1 MNKQDIIS
9 FFDNQA
15 QFWDAQQI
23 RNEEII
29 DIILCK
35 GGIREGVSVLDVAC
49 GTGVLF
55 PDYKKR
61 KVASVT
67 GIDISRQMVNIAKS
81 KFPEYD
87 VICDDAETYYFEKK
101 YDAVMIYNAFP
112 HFINAERLIENLSK
126 AIKIDGRLTVA
137 HGMSKEVLEKCHSD
151 KAKNISLPLSD
162 KEEISALLS
171 SFFDVDIMI
180 SDSRMF
186 VVSGTKK

>member
-151 KAKNISLPLSD
+151 KAKNISLPLSE

>member
-1 MNKQDIIS
+1 MNKNDVIN
-9 FFDNQA
+9 FFNRLA
-15 QFWDAQQI
+15 PSWDADMI
-23 RNEEII
+23 RSDRKIGL
-29 DIILCK
+29 ILDHA
-35 GGIREGVSVLDVAC
+35 GVRAGKHILDVAC

>member
-35 GGIREGVSVLDVAC
+35 GGVREGVSVLDVAC

-151 KAKNISLPLSD
+151 KAKNISLPLSE

-171 SFFDVDIMI
+171 SFFDVDIMV